1 MTPQSELRT
10 SFQYLRSV
18 CRDFSEREMLGSAFR
33 NGWSAASLTDLAEGF
48 RRGRHGITMKSKDYA
63 YRRTIQIASERL
75 YDAQEPYW
83 RMKTMEK
90 ETTS

>member
-18 CRDFSEREMLGSAFR
+18 CRGFSERMVLGSAFR
-33 NGWSAASLTDLAEGF
+33 NGWSADALTDLAEGF
-48 RRGRHGITMKSKDYA
+48 RRGRYGITIKPKEYA
-63 YRRTIQIASERL
+63 YRRTIQLAAERL
-75 YDAQEPYW
+75 YDAREPYW